1 MILSNWGDN
10 MSIEEQI
17 GKKIRYRRKELK
29 ITQEGLAFMT
39 NLSRQYISDIEK
51 GRKSMTI
58 STLEKIKIALKVKYN
73 YFFSIS
79 SGSEANS

>member
-1 MILSNWGDN
+1 